1 MRQAERALRWRPASR
16 GRRSHRAL
24 HSAACA
30 LELGLQLQKRGIRTV
45 DRAGGLRA
53 PRGLTPLVT
62 RTAAPLAREA
72 PDEDEPR
79 DAGESA
85 AEPQSEPSC
94 ALRRFVYTS
103 ARQDL
108 GAVRGSSGNDGDE
121 MSLVLRTVAP
131 RVAVPSLRAT

>member
-1 MRQAERALRWRPASR
+1 MRQAERALRWRPVSR

-62 RTAAPLAREA
+62 RSAAPLAREA

-85 AEPQSEPSC
+85 GGAPERAELCFAPVCVHIS
-94 ALRRFVYTS
+94 TT
-103 ARQDL
+103 
-108 GAVRGSSGNDGDE
+108 GSGGGKGFIWK
-121 MSLVLRTVAP
+121 
-131 RVAVPSLRAT
+131 

>member
-1 MRQAERALRWRPASR
+1 MRQAERALRWRPASG

-24 HSAACA
+24 HSTACA

-62 RTAAPLAREA
+62 RSAAPGTRANPGPPEN
-72 PDEDEPR
+72 PR
-79 DAGESA
+79 

-108 GAVRGSSGNDGDE
+108 GAERGSSGNDGDE
-121 MSLVLRTVAP
+121 TPLVLRTVAP